1 MKREEN
7 MSRLKDKIIG
17 MEEQIFAIDGIE
29 DKFSEAED
37 ISEVNTFVIN
47 ALELTSS
54 FDIETAKEIV
64 SEQWN
69 EFWSNII

>member
-1 MKREEN
+1 

-29 DKFSEAED
+29 DRFSEAED
-37 ISEVNTFVIN
+37 ISEVNTFVVN

-54 FDIETAKEIV
+54 FDIDLAKDVI
-64 SEQWN
+64 SDQWN
-69 EFWSNII
+69 EFWSNIGGR

>member
-1 MKREEN
+1 

>member
-1 MKREEN
+1 

-29 DKFSEAED
+29 DRFSEAED
-37 ISEVNTFVIN
+37 ISEVNTFVVN

-54 FDIETAKEIV
+54 FDIDLAKDII
-64 SEQWN
+64 SGQWN
-69 EFWSNII
+69 EFWSNIGGR

>member
-1 MKREEN
+1 

-29 DKFSEAED
+29 DRFSEAED
-37 ISEVNTFVIN
+37 ISEVNTFVIDT
-47 ALELTSS
+47 LQLTSS
-54 FDIETAKEIV
+54 FDIDLAKDII
-64 SEQWN
+64 SGQWN